1 MTLSKLTTTL
11 VLWLGMVVLL
21 LIIERFSAPP
31 SLWDKIILTHVSQ
44 LRSLWLDRLF
54 LFVTNFGSLY
64 FLVPVTML
72 ILWFLARNDYM
83 SDAWF
88 LALSLGGAS
97 LIAHLAKYLFQRVRP
112 DAFPFVGTMPLN
124 ASFPSAHTAQI
135 MAFVIALYLIL
146 RRLDMQSAH
155 WFLVFA
161 APVAV
166 MVALSRLYLQV
177 HYPSDV
183 LAGLVLALL
192 WILGVAHLLGTLG
205 IKVT

>member
-1 MTLSKLTTTL
+1 MTLPKLTTTL
-11 VLWLGMVVLL
+11 VMWLGMVVLL

-31 SLWDKIILTHVSQ
+31 SSWDKVILTHISQ
-44 LRSLWLDRLF
+44 LRSLWLDRVF
-54 LFVTNFGSLY
+54 LFVTHFGSLY
-64 FLVPVTML
+64 FLAPATML
-72 ILWFLARNDYM
+72 ILWFLLRNGD
-83 SDAWF
+83 SGDAW
-88 LALSLGGAS
+88 LLVLSLGGAS

-112 DAFPFVGTMPLN
+112 DAFPFIGTMPLN
-124 ASFPSAHTAQI
+124 ASFPSAHTAQV

-146 RRLDMQSAH
+146 RRLDMQNAH
-155 WFLVFA
+155 WLIIAA

-192 WILGVAHLLGTLG
+192 WSLGIAHLLGALG
-205 IKVT
+205 IRGG

>member
-11 VLWLGMVVLL
+11 VLWLMMVVLL
-21 LIIERFSAPP
+21 LIIEHFSSPP
-31 SLWDKIILTHVSQ
+31 FLWDKIVLTHISQ

-54 LFVTNFGSLY
+54 LFFTHFGSLY
-64 FLVPVTML
+64 FLMPVTAF
-72 ILWFLARNDYM
+72 IIWFLIR
-83 SDAWF
+83 SGHSGDAWF

-112 DAFPFVGTMPLN
+112 DEFPFIGTMPLN
-124 ASFPSAHTAQI
+124 ASFPSAHTAQV
-135 MAFVIALYLIL
+135 MAFVITVYLIL
-146 RRLDMQSAH
+146 RRLDIQRAF
-155 WFLVFA
+155 WFLVIA

-192 WILGVAHLLGTLG
+192 WIMGVAHLLNTIG
-205 IKVT
+205 IRVT

>member
-11 VLWLGMVVLL
+11 VLWLIMVVLL
-21 LIIERFSAPP
+21 LIIEHFSAPP
-31 SLWDKIILTHVSQ
+31 FLWDKIVLTHISK
-44 LRSLWLDRLF
+44 LRNLWLDRLF
-54 LFVTNFGSLY
+54 LFFTNFGSLY
-64 FLVPVTML
+64 LLLPAAVL
-72 ILWFLARNDYM
+72 ILWFLIRDGHWGE
-83 SDAWF
+83 AWF
-88 LALSLGGAS
+88 LILSLGGAS

-112 DAFPFVGTMPLN
+112 DIFPFIGTMPLN
-124 ASFPSAHTAQI
+124 ASFPSAHTAQV

-146 RRLDMQSAH
+146 RRLDMQRAF
-155 WFLVFA
+155 WFLIVA

-192 WILGVAHLLGTLG
+192 WIMGVSHLLNTIG
-205 IKVT
+205 IRVT